1 MAAFQHQARAQV
13 GASNPA
19 LAGQFIQA
27 AQATI
32 EALICDCAGGK
43 SRGQVRKIERR
54 EDGRVRMEFSAPV
67 GLIYLIETSTN
78 FVDCEKIGLAKV
90 CGPGEFEF
98 VEESAARPPVR
109 FYRIVIP

>member
-1 MAAFQHQARAQV
+1 
-13 GASNPA
+13 
-19 LAGQFIQA
+19 
-27 AQATI
+27 
-32 EALICDCAGGK
+32 
-43 SRGQVRKIERR
+43 
-54 EDGRVRMEFSAPV
+54 MEFSAPV